1 MRVDATALRREAQTA
16 ADEIARNP
24 DVRDHVAHDALDELG
39 ASAKHMGAP
48 GLVVA
53 ALDDERRQTQ
63 RRMIAALYW
72 QLGEAYLEADRFFA
86 GSRPWERRMDAA
98 APILNAARR
107 MHRAMEAAL

>member
-1 MRVDATALRREAQTA
+1 MTPAEITDAVLEADKYREKIDVIDEALW
-16 ADEIARNP
+16 
-24 DVRDHVAHDALDELG
+24 
-39 ASAKHMGAP
+39 
-48 GLVVA
+48 
-53 ALDDERRQTQ
+53 DERRQTQ

-107 MHRAMEAAL
+107 LAQAMEAACQR